1 MKITQTKI
9 SGSRQRL
16 VLSGWVLAALL
27 LTGYNGSKLM
37 TLLSPPIVS
46 RSMEVRLASQKWRQ
60 LQNIISQSSETMTTA
75 IDLDTAFGKLPPVAE
90 KKIPVQPDQS
100 PAKNTEIQYMEMQL
114 PTLSGI
120 LRNTD
125 IHGRAYAVAVIDG
138 HRLRENDRMEGFTV
152 QKIKKDGVVIARNGQ
167 TWFLGAPDV
176 AYSKV
181 HPTRSVGNDAQ

>member
-1 MKITQTKI
+1 
-9 SGSRQRL
+9 
-16 VLSGWVLAALL
+16 
-27 LTGYNGSKLM
+27 M

-60 LQNIISQSSETMTTA
+60 LQNIISQSSEKMTTA
-75 IDLDTAFGKLPPVAE
+75 IDLDTALGKIPPVAE
-90 KKIPVQPDQS
+90 KNIPAQPDQS
-100 PAKNTEIQYMEMQL
+100 PTENKEIQHAEMQL

-167 TWFLGAPDV
+167 TWFLGVPDV
-176 AYSKV
+176 AYSRV
-181 HPTRSVGNDAQ
+181 HPNPSVGNDSQ

>member
-1 MKITQTKI
+1 LKITQTKI

-16 VLSGWVLAALL
+16 VLSGWILAALL

-37 TLLSPPIVS
+37 TLLSPPMVS

-60 LQNIISQSSETMTTA
+60 LQNIISQGSGKMTTT
-75 IDLDTAFGKLPPVAE
+75 IDLDTALGKIPPVTG
-90 KKIPVQPDQS
+90 KKKAAQPDQS
-100 PAKNTEIQYMEMQL
+100 PTENNEIQHTEMQL

-120 LRNTD
+120 LRNID

-138 HRLRENDRMEGFTV
+138 HRLRENDQMEGFTV

-167 TWFLGAPDV
+167 TWFLDAPDV
-176 AYSKV
+176 AYSRV
-181 HPTRSVGNDAQ
+181 HPNRSVGNDAK

>member
-16 VLSGWVLAALL
+16 VLSGWVLVALML
-27 LTGYNGSKLM
+27 IGYNGSKLM
-37 TLLSPPIVS
+37 SLLSPPMVS

-60 LQNIISQSSETMTTA
+60 LQNIISQSSEKMTPA
-75 IDLDTAFGKLPPVAE
+75 IDLDTAFGKIPPVVE
-90 KKIPVQPDQS
+90 KEIPVQPDQS
-100 PAKNTEIQYMEMQL
+100 PAENNEIQHAKMQL

-120 LRNTD
+120 LRNID

-138 HRLRENDRMEGFTV
+138 HRLRENDQMDGFTV

-176 AYSKV
+176 AYSRV
-181 HPTRSVGNDAQ
+181 HPNRSVGNDAQ

>member
-1 MKITQTKI
+1 LKITQTKI
-9 SGSRQRL
+9 SGRRQRL

-37 TLLSPPIVS
+37 SLLSPPMVS

-60 LQNIISQSSETMTTA
+60 LQNIISQSSEKMTTE
-75 IDLDTAFGKLPPVAE
+75 IDLDTAFGKIPPVVE

-100 PAKNTEIQYMEMQL
+100 PAENNEIQHAEMQL

-138 HRLRENDRMEGFTV
+138 HRLRENDQMEGFTV

-176 AYSKV
+176 AYSRV
-181 HPTRSVGNDAQ
+181 HPNRSGGNDAQ